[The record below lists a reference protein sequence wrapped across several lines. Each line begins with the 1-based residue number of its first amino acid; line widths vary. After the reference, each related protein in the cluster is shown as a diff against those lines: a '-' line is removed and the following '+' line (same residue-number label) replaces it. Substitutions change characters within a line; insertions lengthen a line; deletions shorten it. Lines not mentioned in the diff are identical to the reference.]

1 MDKSSSGGPSPAA
14 GAHRRLRDSAR
25 RQAAVK
31 TLDLKRAMTAAE
43 RAALEA
49 ELRVLV
55 CVGHPHIVRPL
66 DVYETGF
73 GVEELVRRP
82 RPVTCPCCEG
92 RRGHSACHALR
103 SRYLPCS
110 RGQPSP
116 A

>member
-1 MDKSSSGGPSPAA
+1 MGKSSSGGPSPAA

-31 TLDLKRAMTAAE
+31 TLDLKRAMTAAD

-66 DVYETGF
+66 DAYETRTGQLH
-73 GVEELVRRP
+73 LVME
-82 RPVTCPCCEG
+82 CLG
-92 RRGHSACHALR
+92 G
-103 SRYLPCS
+103 
-110 RGQPSP
+110 
-116 A
+116 